1 MDKILIVDDEQN
13 IIESISMIL
22 KSEGYETESCLSGAE
37 AINKVKNSEYDLILL
52 DIKMPRMDGIEVLE
66 KIMEINSRQVVIMI
80 SGHGTIDTAVE
91 ALKKGAYNFLQKPL
105 PDLYELK
112 LTIKNAVEFK
122 KSRDELIRVRKD
134 LIETY
139 KIVGSSEK
147 IRNAVDLVKKFSKVN
162 SNVLVT
168 GESGTGKELAARL
181 IHLYS
186 DKADKPF
193 VEISSAN
200 LSEEKTDLELF
211 GGIEDGNFIKGK
223 FELAEGGT
231 IFLDEI
237 SNLTGEVQS
246 KLLKVLETN
255 KIMRLG
261 TNIEIHLNAR
271 FIFASNRDLLEEV
284 KSGNLREDFFHRI
297 NVFRIDLPALREI
310 PEDIQ
315 QLTEYFAKK
324 FCTENNIP
332 VKKFSKSAIDLLLS
346 LRWAG
351 NARELKNLVERLI
364 ISVDKKVIEY
374 EDIEIPGSRHL
385 KEFSELFNKNMTLND
400 FQNESEK
407 IFLLKMLNDYKYNI
421 SQTADALKIQRSHL
435 YKLLTKYDIP
445 TPKKRSGTS

>member
-1 MDKILIVDDEQN
+1 MDKILIIDDEKS
-13 IIESISMIL
+13 IIDSIAMIL
-22 KSEGYETESCLSGAE
+22 ESEGYETEGSLSGAD
-37 AINKVKNSEYDLILL
+37 AIRKMKTNDYDLILL
-52 DIKMPRMDGIEVLE
+52 DIKMPEMDGIEVLE
-66 KIMEINSRQVVIMI
+66 KIMEINKHHVVIMI
-80 SGHGTIDTAVE
+80 SGHGTIETAVE
-91 ALKKGAYNFLQKPL
+91 AIRKGAYNFLQKPL

-112 LTIKNAVEFK
+112 LIIRNAIDYK

-134 LIETY
+134 QLELY

-147 IRNAVDLVKKFSKVN
+147 LKSALELVKKFSQIN
-162 SNVLVT
+162 SNVLIT

-186 DKADKPF
+186 DKSGKAF

-200 LSEEKTDLELF
+200 LPEENTDLELF
-211 GGIEDGNFIKGK
+211 GGIENGNFIKGK

-237 SNLTGEVQS
+237 SNLSEEVQS
-246 KLLKVLETN
+246 KLLKVIESN
-255 KIMRLG
+255 KITRIG
-261 TNIEIHLNAR
+261 TNIELHLNAR

-284 KSGNLREDFFHRI
+284 KSGNLREDFYHRI
-297 NVFRIDLPALREI
+297 NVFRIQLPALREI
-310 PEDIQ
+310 PEDINE
-315 QLTEYFAKK
+315 LVEYFTKK
-324 FCTENNIP
+324 FCLENNIP
-332 VKKFSKSAIDLLLS
+332 VKKFSKSAIDLFLS

-351 NARELKNLVERLI
+351 NVRELKNLVERLI

-385 KEFSELFNKNMTLND
+385 KEFSELFNRNMTLND

-421 SQTADALKIQRSHL
+421 TQTADALKIQRSHL

-445 TPKKRSGTS
+445 TPKKRTGTS

>member
-1 MDKILIVDDEQN
+1 MDKILIVDDEEN

-80 SGHGTIDTAVE
+80 TGHGTIETAVE
-91 ALKKGAYNFLQKPL
+91 AIKKGAYNFLQKPL

-112 LTIKNAVEFK
+112 LIVKNAVEFK

-193 VEISSAN
+193 IEISSAN
-200 LSEEKTDLELF
+200 LPEEKTDLELF